1 MQFTFKKISSKPD
14 KKEGSAKST
23 TENPRGKR
31 VERIK
36 RKSADYL
43 GEKAAKISPGAQ
55 FGWLL
60 FYILSTGGFCL
71 YLMAQTFSGEYKLPS
86 FITPE
91 KKPWQV
97 PASEGQSYNSNATLN
112 EMERERIESFS
123 NYMDSLRQIS
133 TGHAYDSI
141 VQARPGLMDSL
152 AIVERYYESQFKD

>member
-14 KKEGSAKST
+14 KKEGTAST
-23 TENPRGKR
+23 TENPLGKS

-43 GEKAAKISPGAQ
+43 GKKAAKISPGAQ

-60 FYILSTGGFCL
+60 FYMISTGGFCL
-71 YLMAQTFSGEYKLPS
+71 YLMAQIFSGEHKIPS
-86 FITPE
+86 FTPE
-91 KKPWQV
+91 KKPWEV
-97 PASEGQSYNSNATLN
+97 PASEGQSYNSDATLN

>member
-23 TENPRGKR
+23 TENPLGKKI
-31 VERIK
+31 ERIK

-60 FYILSTGGFCL
+60 FYMISTGGFCL
-71 YLMAQTFSGEYKLPS
+71 YLMAQIFSGEQKTPS
-86 FITPE
+86 FAPKNE
-91 KKPWQV
+91 PWEI
-97 PASEGQSYNSNATLN
+97 PASQSQSYKSSATLN
-112 EMERERIESFS
+112 EKEHERIEAFS

-141 VQARPGLMDSL
+141 IKARPGLMDSL
-152 AIVERYYESQFKD
+152 AIVEKYYESQFKD